1 MSGHNNPSTPGGTGT
16 GRPSPYIQ
24 GAGAA
29 NGNGGTS
36 DVLVAPTST
45 GSANRNGY
53 SYTSA
58 SASTSNRSHAAETRD
73 SDGTPHH
80 TGTRKRDSAASA
92 EYLSPAQLKVKTILE
107 GSSMKKTKLFHDS
120 TMKIDEHEEKAERAL
135 SRSTDV
141 QNTLNEK
148 WSDGQNEK
156 RELAAVEKEK
166 KSDGVKVTAQ
176 KKEVVAL
183 YDMEKIESRNKAEI
197 TYDEKQNRIKEEK
210 TRLEKE
216 RARMD
221 EELAALSKEEEENK
235 VEYQAKL
242 VQIDQ
247 DTEMAKATAINALD
261 EIFPVYDANIASR
274 KENIQLVELGL
285 RQQVD
290 SLVKPALANLKDIL
304 KYNPYV
310 RKNPDCAAR
319 VQEEISKLAGAV
331 TEVDKYSF
339 TEHQDLSSTSLNH
352 IQSLIDVAT
361 KEQATALPA
370 ISTSIAAFDSKVKIL
385 EFLSRRNFINHPH
398 YKSLWGRE
406 EFLACNYPS
415 AWKTD
420 IPVYRTA
427 LARKEW
433 NVFFCFVIGV
443 E

>member
-1 MSGHNNPSTPGGTGT
+1 MSGHTNPSNPGGTST
-16 GRPSPYIQ
+16 GRPSPCIQ
-24 GAGAA
+24 GAGTA
-29 NGNGGTS
+29 NGNSGTS
-36 DVLVAPTST
+36 DVLVAPTSK

-53 SYTSA
+53 A
-58 SASTSNRSHAAETRD
+58 SASTSSRSHATLETRD
-73 SDGTPHH
+73 SDETLHH
-80 TGTRKRDSAASA
+80 TGSRKRKAAANA
-92 EYLSPAQLKVKTILE
+92 EYLSPTQLKVKTMLE
-107 GSSMKKTKLFHDS
+107 GSAMKKTTLLHDTKLYM
-120 TMKIDEHEEKAERAL
+120 MKDDERREKVERAL
-135 SRSTDV
+135 SRSIAAH
-141 QNTLNEK
+141 NALKEK
-148 WSDGQNEK
+148 WSEGQAEK
-156 RELAAVEKEK
+156 RELEAVENEK